1 MLQPTLDYVAVKKIE
16 AAKAS
21 KGGILL
27 PENAKQETFTGE
39 VVAVGPGRY
48 RPESG
53 RFLAVCAAPMLDD
66 QGRPATDEDEEV
78 EYAVNGV
85 KTGDVAVFNQF
96 AGNKVKV
103 DDVEYLI
110 LQADEVLAILPP
122 KPADPI
128 PESDR

>member
-16 AAKAS
+16 GPS
-21 KGGILL
+21 RSTGGIHL
-27 PENAKQETFTGE
+27 PDSAKKETFTGE
-39 VVAVGPGRY
+39 VVAVGPGRIDDCL
-48 RPESG
+48 PIPT
-53 RFLAVCAAPMLDD
+53 LAVWVPYNPGENAGGKLVP
-66 QGRPATDEDEEV
+66 
-78 EYAVNGV
+78 GV
-85 KTGDVAVFNQF
+85 KVGDVAVFNQF

-103 DDVEYLI
+103 EDVEYLI